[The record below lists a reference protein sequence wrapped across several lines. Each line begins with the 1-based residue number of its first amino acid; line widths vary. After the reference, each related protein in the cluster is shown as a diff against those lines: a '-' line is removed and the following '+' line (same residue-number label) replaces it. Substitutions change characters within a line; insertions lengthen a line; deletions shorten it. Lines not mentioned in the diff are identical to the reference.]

1 MAVLSEQSQAPS
13 FMDTVFEECMGEAP
27 VPPAGQHV
35 VTCVNVRDFIGVQR
49 PAFEGGTETLD
60 VTRLLFSYQD
70 QAGVWYV
77 QTKEMR
83 IPKSADS
90 RSNLMQFVKG
100 WLGTEVP
107 SGFDTFDLK
116 GKQALVTIEH
126 RTANSGREY
135 ASIAGIMGV
144 PAQLQPAVAPVA
156 PAPVAP
162 APVAPVQPAPAAIPA
177 PQPVPPAFPQEDG
190 KEVVPF

>member
-1 MAVLSEQSQAPS
+1 MA
-13 FMDTVFEECMGEAP
+13 
-27 VPPAGQHV
+27 
-35 VTCVNVRDFIGVQR
+35 VQR

-90 RSNLMQFVKG
+90 RSNLMIFVKG

-107 SGFDTFDLK
+107 SGFDTFELK
-116 GKQALVTIEH
+116 GQSALITIEH

-156 PAPVAP
+156 PA
-162 APVAPVQPAPAAIPA
+162 QPAPAAIPA
-177 PQPVPPAFPQEDG
+177 PQPVPPIAFPPEDP